1 MFPGK
6 RSLLADGCTV
16 FTHRMEEDLTMK
28 KFASLLLALVVCLCC
43 LTTAALAE
51 RAPVAKDDLKI
62 GFIFLHDEN
71 STYDLNFITAAKA
84 ACEKLGIAYETKT
97 NIPEGQECYDAAAEL
112 ADAGC
117 DIILR
122 TLSVMNP
129 T

>member
-1 MFPGK
+1 
-6 RSLLADGCTV
+6 
-16 FTHRMEEDLTMK
+16 MK
-28 KFASLLLALVVCLCC
+28 KFASLLLALVMCLCC

-71 STYDLNFITAAKA
+71 STYDLNFITARSWASPTKPRPTSPKVRNATTQLLNWRTQA
-84 ACEKLGIAYETKT
+84 ATSF
-97 NIPEGQECYDAAAEL
+97 
-112 ADAGC
+112 
-117 DIILR
+117 LR

>member
-1 MFPGK
+1 
-6 RSLLADGCTV
+6 
-16 FTHRMEEDLTMK
+16 MK
-28 KFASLLLALVVCLCC
+28 KFASLLLALVMCLCC

-71 STYDLNFITAAKA
+71 STYDLNSSPRRRLPARSWASPTKPRPTSPKVRNATTQLLNWRTQAA
-84 ACEKLGIAYETKT
+84 TSF
-97 NIPEGQECYDAAAEL
+97 
-112 ADAGC
+112 
-117 DIILR
+117 LR

>member
-1 MFPGK
+1 
-6 RSLLADGCTV
+6 
-16 FTHRMEEDLTMK
+16 MK
-28 KFASLLLALVVCLCC
+28 KFASLLLALVMCLCC

-84 ACEKLGIAYETKT
+84 ACEKASPTKPRPT
-97 NIPEGQECYDAAAEL
+97 SPKVRNATTQLLSWRTQAATSF
-112 ADAGC
+112 
-117 DIILR
+117 LR

>member
-1 MFPGK
+1 
-6 RSLLADGCTV
+6 
-16 FTHRMEEDLTMK
+16 MK
-28 KFASLLLALVVCLCC
+28 KFASLLLALVMCLCC

-71 STYDLNFITAAKA
+71 STYDLNFITARRLPARSWASPTKPRPTSPKVRNATTQLLSWRTQA
-84 ACEKLGIAYETKT
+84 ATSF
-97 NIPEGQECYDAAAEL
+97 
-112 ADAGC
+112 
-117 DIILR
+117 LR